1 MAFGKMPLL
10 RLSAV
15 NKDIAGD
22 ERQET
27 KAVIASTTI
36 FLVLRQLGL

>member
-1 MAFGKMPLL
+1 MAFWKDA
-10 RLSAV
+10 RVKVV
-15 NKDIAGD
+15 NKVIAGD

-36 FLVLRQLGL
+36 FLVLQQLGL